1 MKVRVLAVLAIAL
14 ALSLVLRVHTVR
26 TDAGGELFWNSDNVY
41 FFIGMVDRGYNF
53 SYLGYVVEIIREI
66 YPLGASGPEVSHCSM
81 LVLHVTPN
89 SIQQY
94 TIDNFCSSG
103 IEPLNGSFYDANE
116 LQPNGPLMRWSN
128 GRFEPVTPEEQ
139 ARLQLAMR
147 SGRIPPGPS
156 YNDVE
161 GWSKRPVVGEIVTK
175 PLNITVEEDSKVT
188 VEIGGEQLTF
198 VMNSGF
204 ISHHAYVDL
213 IRPGQL
219 PKRIWYLDG
228 APHRISGSEYNRI
241 FAYQLVQKALSH

>member
-14 ALSLVLRVHTVR
+14 ALSLVLRVHVVR
-26 TDAGGELFWNSDNVY
+26 VDSNGSLFWNTKDAYV
-41 FFIGMVDRGYNF
+41 FISIGELGYNF
-53 SYLGYVVEIIREI
+53 SYLGYVVEIVREI
-66 YPLGASGPEVSHCSM
+66 YPLGASGPEDSHCSM
-81 LVLHVTPN
+81 LVLHVTPD
-89 SIQQY
+89 STQQY
-94 TIDNFCSSG
+94 TIDNFCSTG
-103 IEPLNGSFYDANE
+103 IEPLQGVFYSGNRMPGG
-116 LQPNGPLMRWSN
+116 QIMKWS
-128 GRFEPVTPEEQ
+128 GERFEPTTAEEQ
-139 ARLQLAMR
+139 EKLQHAML
-147 SGRIPPGPS
+147 SGQIPPGPS

-213 IRPGQL
+213 IRPGQ
-219 PKRIWYLDG
+219 PPERIWHLDG